1 MAETAPE
8 LQAVLDDVTALERA
22 CAASERSLMNRDW
35 AGFDQAVA
43 DQRRITHSLELGMAQ
58 AASQR
63 TEAFDK
69 HVFKR
74 LEVVFGFREN
84 QLSRLGTYQGELSER
99 LQSLG
104 RFKQLARRLRKDRPG
119 SALGSLD
126 KLR

>member
-1 MAETAPE
+1 MADTAPE
-8 LQAVLDDVTALERA
+8 LQAILDDVTALERA

-35 AGFDQAVA
+35 SGFDQAVA

-58 AASQR
+58 AAALR
-63 TEAFDK
+63 TDAFDR

-74 LEVVFGFREN
+74 QKVVFAFRDN
-84 QLSRLGTYQGELSER
+84 QLSRLTTYQADISGR

-104 RFKQLARRLRKDRPG
+104 RFKQLARRLGKERPG
-119 SALGSLD
+119 SALGNLD